1 VLGDPVS
8 GVDPMGLM
16 WGDHLGE
23 EALNYWVNKQI
34 TTGNSL
40 YYVPA
45 FFVALWTPDTSDSTA
60 ETLSLCV
67 PALRPFKNSWR
78 FDPWGKW
85 KNNKKWQKGPHLHF
99 DPFKNS
105 DELMRWHLPFQH
117 KQWWNNAKNI
127 YKRRRK

>member
-1 VLGDPVS
+1 
-8 GVDPMGLM
+8 MGLM

-45 FFVALWTPDTSDSTA
+45 FFAALWTPDTSDSTA

-67 PALRPFKNSWR
+67 PIKGLKYIKNNYHKPHNQYGPHIHWGPKRNAHPKAPRKWHAGPKNPNHGLPRGQSEWGGWKDWWDKGR
-78 FDPWGKW
+78 PWGW
-85 KNNKKWQKGPHLHF
+85 K
-99 DPFKNS
+99 
-105 DELMRWHLPFQH
+105 
-117 KQWWNNAKNI
+117 
-127 YKRRRK
+127 